1 MTLLGPSGCGKTTTL
16 NIIAGLEEVTSGE
29 VRIGGRAVNDL
40 GPFERDVAMVFQN
53 YALYPHMTVAE
64 NIGFTLRLRK
74 RPREEIRAR
83 VGQVAAT
90 LELEHLLE
98 RLPRELSGGQQQ
110 RVALGRAL
118 IREPAVFLFD
128 EPFSNL
134 DAALRVRM
142 RSEIKELHQR
152 LRVTSVFVTHDQ
164 EEAMSISDRVAIMR
178 AGRVEQVGTPEE
190 VYARPVSTYVA
201 RFVGSPQMELLS
213 GELLRTDG
221 SARYHVGEVSFPVPP
236 GVAAHPHRCPGGHG
250 HQARAHHA
258 GRRGCARHRPGGAA
272 TRPHDLR
279 LGELGRRAPDRP
291 TAGHGPSVT
300 RRAGVDRARPR
311 SSPVLRPRQRPT
323 QRDRTEL
330 LTGGPFDVSFPN
342 EGDRARAQSRSAGGS
357 SCTGVAPAIASQ
369 VEHLPILHRVAP
381 VDAGWR
387 AAHAAGPFSGRRGG

>member
-1 MTLLGPSGCGKTTTL
+1 LDTLALPHGATLKPQLDLELRGIRKPYGDFTAVDGVSLQVEKGQFVCLLGPSGCGKTTTL
-16 NIIAGLEEVTSGE
+16 NVIAGLEEVTSGE
-29 VRIGGRAVNDL
+29 VRIGGRTVNDL

-74 RPREEIRAR
+74 RPREEIRTR

-152 LRVTSVFVTHDQ
+152 LGVTSVFVTHDQ
-164 EEAMSISDRVAIMR
+164 EEAMSISDRVAVMR

-190 VYARPVSTYVA
+190 VYSWPLSTYVA
-201 RFVGSPQMELLS
+201 RFIGSPQMELLS
-213 GELLRTDG
+213 GELLRTGDPDQY
-221 SARYHVGEVSFPVPP
+221 RVGEVSFPVPS
-236 GVAAHPHRCPGGHG
+236 R
-250 HQARAHHA
+250 
-258 GRRGCARHRPGGAA
+258 
-272 TRPHDLR
+272 
-279 LGELGRRAPDRP
+279 
-291 TAGHGPSVT
+291 VT
-300 RRAGVDRARPR
+300 G
-311 SSPVLRPRQRPT
+311 T
-323 QRDRTEL
+323 
-330 LTGGPFDVSFPN
+330 LTD
-342 EGDRARAQSRSAGGS
+342 
-357 SCTGVAPAIASQ
+357 
-369 VEHLPILHRVAP
+369 AP
-381 VDAGWR
+381 VDVGIRPEHITLGGGGAPATVRVVQPLGPMTYVSVGWAGGHLTARLPGMVHFSPGEPVSIALDPDHLLFFDR
-387 AAHAAGPFSGRRGG
+387 ASGRRI

>member
-1 MTLLGPSGCGKTTTL
+1 M
-16 NIIAGLEEVTSGE
+16 AD
-29 VRIGGRAVNDL
+29 AVNDL

-142 RSEIKELHQR
+142 RTEIKELHQR

-178 AGRVEQVGTPEE
+178 AGRVEQVGTPGGGLCA
-190 VYARPVSTYVA
+190 ARLDVRGAVRRQPADGAAVGRA
-201 RFVGSPQMELLS
+201 RADRWLGQ
-213 GELLRTDG
+213 
-221 SARYHVGEVSFPVPP
+221 VPRGRGLVP
-236 GVAAHPHRCPGGHG
+236 GAAWRRGDPHRCPGGHG

-272 TRPHDLR
+272 TGPHDLR
-279 LGELGRRAPDRP
+279 LGGLGRRAPDRP

-330 LTGGPFDVSFPN
+330 LRAGPFDVSFPN
-342 EGDRARAQSRSAGGS
+342 
-357 SCTGVAPAIASQ
+357 
-369 VEHLPILHRVAP
+369 
-381 VDAGWR
+381 
-387 AAHAAGPFSGRRGG
+387 